1 MKSALVVF
9 GLLTMAMV
17 ANAETNPLPK
27 PSSLPVELC
36 QLEAEDGSEVAYEE
50 VESLDIKKIT
60 SLTEFQLNLVNQH
73 LLEREYTSK
82 ALSFAE
88 IKALFSKGGQ
98 EEYNDLSIITM
109 KFKTTGKLYVEVKS
123 YPGDN
128 PYGLIF
134 EAQTGK
140 LVAMNGDD
148 SIYLFTQHGD
158 QVSCY
163 DLSKYLLNAIQANLA
178 GHLVSP

>member
-1 MKSALVVF
+1 
-9 GLLTMAMV
+9 
-17 ANAETNPLPK
+17 
-27 PSSLPVELC
+27 
-36 QLEAEDGSEVAYEE
+36 
-50 VESLDIKKIT
+50 LDIKNIN
-60 SLTEFQLNLVNQH
+60 SLTDFQLKLVNQH
-73 LLEREYTSK
+73 LIEQEYTPK

-88 IKALFSKGGQ
+88 IKALFSKDGE
-98 EEYNDLSIITM
+98 EEYNDLYIITL
-109 KFKTTGKLYVEVKS
+109 KFKKTGKSYIEVKS

-148 SIYLFTQHGD
+148 SISLLTEHGG

-163 DLSKYLLNAIQANLA
+163 DLSK
-178 GHLVSP
+178 

>member
-1 MKSALVVF
+1 MKSVLVVF

-27 PSSLPVELC
+27 LSSLPVELC
-36 QLEAEDGSEVAYEE
+36 QLEAEEGSKVDYEE
-50 VESLDIKKIT
+50 VESLDIREVK
-60 SLTEFQLNLVNQH
+60 SLTDFQLNLVNQH
-73 LLEREYTSK
+73 LLEREYTSQ

-88 IKALFSKGGQ
+88 IKALFGKGGQ
-98 EEYNDLSIITM
+98 EEYNDLAIITM
-109 KFKTTGKLYVEVKS
+109 KFNKTSKLYIEVKS

-140 LVAMNGDD
+140 LVGMNGDD
-148 SIYLFTQHGD
+148 SIYLFTQSGD

-163 DLSKYLLNAIQANLA
+163 DLSK
-178 GHLVSP
+178 